1 MQDVHWMTVC
11 ACENTVLIEVHPG
24 HLTSMKYEV
33 GLCTRRLSLCVLAS
47 ASEVGFK
54 RSTMGLYMVPGGGAR
69 ERESE
74 KSTST
79 GKSKITVGDQG
90 ERTPSPRAR
99 RAASRHCAGSGGRSR
114 AGVSAPPLNPASA
127 ACAALRRAAPRKP
140 HKPRRADRDRHSH
153 CNEGD
158 NLNLM
163 DGGQWLDGLS
173 WP

>member
-1 MQDVHWMTVC
+1 
-11 ACENTVLIEVHPG
+11 
-24 HLTSMKYEV
+24 MKYEL

-47 ASEVGFK
+47 ASDVGFK
-54 RSTMGLYMVPGGGAR
+54 RSTILHMVPGGGAER

-79 GKSKITVGDQG
+79 GKSKITVGDQESHAKSTGAACGG
-90 ERTPSPRAR
+90 ETLRGQR
-99 RAASRHCAGSGGRSR
+99 RAIPRRGF
-114 AGVSAPPLNPASA
+114 SA
-127 ACAALRRAAPRKP
+127 AAESRIRRLRRAS
-140 HKPRRADRDRHSH
+140 RADRDRHSH

>member
-24 HLTSMKYEV
+24 HLTSMKYEL

-69 ERESE
+69 ERERESE

-79 GKSKITVGDQG
+79 GKSKITVGDQ
-90 ERTPSPRAR
+90 ESAR
-99 RAASRHCAGSGGRSR
+99 QVHGRGVRRRDIARAAAGDPAPGFPRH
-114 AGVSAPPLNPASA
+114 
-127 ACAALRRAAPRKP
+127 
-140 HKPRRADRDRHSH
+140 H
-153 CNEGD
+153 
-158 NLNLM
+158 
-163 DGGQWLDGLS
+163 
-173 WP
+173 